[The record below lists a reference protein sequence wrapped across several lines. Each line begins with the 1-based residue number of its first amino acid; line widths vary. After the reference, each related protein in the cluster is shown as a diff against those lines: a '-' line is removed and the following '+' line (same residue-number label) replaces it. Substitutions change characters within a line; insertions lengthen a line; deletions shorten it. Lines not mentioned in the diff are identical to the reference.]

1 MTLAD
6 EVLHH
11 WALYLFG
18 KPELSDAEFD
28 ALCERL
34 RREDPDSPALRHL
47 GPAGEVEHLEP
58 MLSLAKVHSEEE
70 IVAWCEK
77 TGILPDELIVMP
89 KLDGLAVSIR
99 YSGGRLVR
107 ASTRGDGRRGEDV
120 TRHLRLMVPTEL
132 DLEGEVR
139 GEVVLRRDRL
149 REAGGKNCRNAAVG
163 LLKSESTERTRLL
176 DFVAWGVVGDGPDR
190 NDFVYP
196 GMTAS
201 MNAMWLEKREFVVA
215 SPLLEFS
222 FDNVVFLAESSFF
235 DHDGAVIAV
244 DSLARRDEFGAT
256 DHHPRW
262 AVAYKPKAEARET
275 RVVAVEWQ
283 VGRTGVVTP
292 VLVVEPVDLDG
303 ATVTRVTGHN
313 AATVEE
319 WGVGVGSVVALSRR
333 GGVIPHVERVV
344 SGIAEYTSLSQCPDC
359 LRPLRREGRV
369 LTHDPKTCRGAQF
382 VALEYFMQTI
392 GVDGFGEATLR
403 QNQWTTVEQLYRAA
417 EWTKIDG
424 TSDMPEHLS
433 KALRSLKKVSLAKA
447 LEAVGYPLA
456 ERLARRFRSWTALID
471 APDDVL
477 LAVEGVGESTVTD
490 IRKVDVKNLAVLEVF
505 NVVIEEVADGPLRG
519 KVFCFTGELPGMSRS
534 TAEKAARA
542 GGAEVS
548 SSVTK
553 RTTHLV
559 AAGESSSEKYKRAT
573 VKGIVIMD
581 EAAFVALV
589 GKVDV
594 RRDVVDLTRR
604 EP

>member
-6 EVLHH
+6 EVLAH
-11 WALYLFG
+11 WSAYLLG
-18 KPELSDAEFD
+18 KPVISDTEFD
-28 ALCERL
+28 ILCERL
-34 RREDPDSPALRHL
+34 RREDPDSPALQHL

-58 MLSLAKVHSEEE
+58 MLSLAKVRSEAE
-70 IVAWCEK
+70 IQKWFMLAGV
-77 TGILPDELIVMP
+77 GPQELIVMP
-89 KLDGLAVSIR
+89 KLDGLAVALR

-107 ASTRGDGRRGEDV
+107 ATTRGDGRRGEDV
-120 TRHLRLMVPTEL
+120 TRHLRLMVPQEL

-149 REAGGKNCRNAAVG
+149 KEAGGKNCRNAAVG

-190 NDFVYP
+190 GDFVYA

-201 MNAMWLEKREFVVA
+201 MNAMWLERHKFVVA

-244 DSLARRDEFGAT
+244 DSLAHRDELGAT

-313 AATVEE
+313 AATMEE
-319 WGVGVGSVVALSRR
+319 WGAGVGSRVMLSRR
-333 GGVIPHVERVV
+333 GGVIPHVEEVLTRFLPYPVPLFC
-344 SGIAEYTSLSQCPDC
+344 EECM
-359 LRPLRREGRV
+359 RPLRRDGRV

-382 VALEYFMQTI
+382 VALEYFLQTI

-403 QNQWTTVEQLYRAA
+403 SMQATRLLDLRVSNTPKHFVAA
-417 EWTKIDG
+417 
-424 TSDMPEHLS
+424 MQ
-433 KALRSLKKVSLAKA
+433 KVRQSGVPLVKA

-456 ERLARRFRSWTALID
+456 ERLARRFRSWRRVEAATREE
-471 APDDVL
+471 L
-477 LAVEGVGESTVTD
+477 LAVEGVGPAVADD
-490 IRKVDVKNLAVLEVF
+490 IERVDVSMLRDLVEECGVAVTELS
-505 NVVIEEVADGPLRG
+505 DGPLTG
-519 KVFCFTGELPGMSRS
+519 LVFCFTGELKTMSRS

-542 GGAEVS
+542 AGADVS
-548 SSVTK
+548 SSVTR

-559 AAGESSSEKYKRAT
+559 AAGESSSEKYKKAT
-573 VKGIVIMD
+573 ARGIVIVD

-594 RRDVVDLTRR
+594 RREVVDLTRR
-604 EP
+604 ES